1 MADLSARISL
11 LATRVANYIRDSVL
25 PRLTKPGGTV
35 GQVLTKNSSTDYDYS
50 WITPS
55 SAGTITSLSA
65 SLSADVALTTTS
77 TWYDGPEVSLEAGTW
92 LVMGRITH
100 VRSATTA
107 ETIYAR
113 LGDGTNHYASTQCYR
128 ASVSGTT
135 GVVLPMFAVITLAA
149 TTTIKLQATSSAG
162 ASASTMKA
170 ALVPNGAGNNATNI
184 IAIRLA

>member
-1 MADLSARISL
+1 MSLLIERVNL
-11 LATRVANYIRDSVL
+11 LATRIGNYVRDSVL
-25 PRLTKPGGTV
+25 PRLVPSGGTS
-35 GQVLTKNSSTDYDYS
+35 GQVLQKTSATDYALG
-50 WITPS
+50 WISPS
-55 SAGTITSLSA
+55 TSGTITSLSA

-77 TWYDGPEVSLEAGTW
+77 TWYNGPSVSLPAGTW

-113 LGDGTNHYASTQCYR
+113 FSNGTNHYASTQFYH
-128 ASVSGTT
+128 ASVSGI

-162 ASASTMKA
+162 ASTSTMKA
-170 ALVPNGAGNNATNI
+170 ALTANGSGNNATNI